1 MARVRITPRLGWEVV
16 LLLVCWYLLV
26 NLIGRDEYERGRSF
40 FYTAGLILL
49 TLAAPRLTPLVRRV
63 GPVVRRAG
71 WALAPLIGALITF
84 GYLQMFTFN
93 EQIRSPKNK
102 TSLVDVGQNTY
113 EAGKIFFEGGLNP
126 YANRAQI
133 WHTLKESDRIK
144 KEAGQTH
151 LLGVPYS
158 YGYPYFPWMMFS
170 YAAFAP
176 LADNYNAVR
185 LANLAF
191 LVLNLLGLCLVAAR
205 LARDGDRL
213 VATLGAAALFLC
225 FYKLDFQLFEYGVT
239 DIVIGVYLL
248 FGVVALQRRRDAT
261 AGVLFGLA
269 QACKLFPGAVLLP
282 VTFFWYR
289 DPRRRWRFTL
299 ACVALLAL
307 VIGPFLLWDPEAFI
321 SATILFYLAHHGG
334 GDASAAYY
342 VLPAKWKGAFAL
354 ARWPLMV
361 WVIYRC
367 LRRGREEVR
376 WLLVAGSV
384 SYLIFLAFNQ
394 MLHLNYFWPTYGM
407 SCLALV
413 AQSLPTRDEPHP
425 VQLQLPG
432 VK

>member
-1 MARVRITPRLGWEVV
+1 MPRLGWEVV
-16 LLLVCWYLLV
+16 LLLAGWYLLV

-49 TLAAPRLTPLVRRV
+49 TLIAPRLAPLVRRV
-63 GPVVRRAG
+63 GPVARRAG
-71 WALAPLIGALITF
+71 WAVAPIIGALITF
-84 GYLQMFTFN
+84 GYLQLFTFG
-93 EQIRSPKNK
+93 EQIQSPKNR

-113 EAGKIFFEGGLNP
+113 EAGRIFFKGGLNP

-133 WHTLKESDRIK
+133 WHTLKENDRIK
-144 KEAGQTH
+144 LKDGQTH

-170 YAAFAP
+170 YSAFMP
-176 LADNYNAVR
+176 LCANYNAVR

-191 LVLNLLGLCLVAAR
+191 LALNLLGIWLVAVR
-205 LARDGDRL
+205 LARDGDRT
-213 VATLGAAALFLC
+213 VAALGAAALFLC

-248 FGVVALQRRRDAT
+248 FGVVALQRKWDVA
-261 AGVLFGLA
+261 AGVLFGMA

-282 VTFFWYR
+282 VAFFWFR
-289 DPRRRWRFTL
+289 DPGRRWRFTG

-307 VIGPFLLWDPEAFI
+307 VIGPFLLWDPAAFT

-334 GDASAAYY
+334 GDASAAYF
-342 VLPAKWKGAFAL
+342 VVPLKWKGAFAL

-361 WVIYRC
+361 WAIYRC
-367 LRRGREEVR
+367 LRRGREDVR
-376 WLLVAGSV
+376 WFLVASSV

-413 AQSLPTRDEPHP
+413 AQSLPTKDEPRP
-425 VQLQLPG
+425 TQLRLPG
-432 VK
+432 IK